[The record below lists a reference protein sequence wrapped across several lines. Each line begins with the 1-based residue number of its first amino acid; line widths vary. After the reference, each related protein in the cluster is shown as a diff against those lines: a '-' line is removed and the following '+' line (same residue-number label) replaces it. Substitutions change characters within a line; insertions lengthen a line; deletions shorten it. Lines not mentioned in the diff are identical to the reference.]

1 MGGIMGEMLLVI
13 LGGFRPVL
21 SNSCKLD
28 CLLRRTKRGS
38 F

>member
-21 SNSCKLD
+21 SMSCKLD

-38 F
+38 Y